1 MKRTLSPRV
10 RNTILSALAFLAGTL
25 ILAFFALL
33 SGAVTAD
40 YARSAIFMFVVIVI
54 YIIMTFVISFHEND
68 NADRMWLGVILGL
81 MIAVSFAGG
90 VGAFYPI
97 FASPALA
104 KTILM
109 VAVGIDALLATMY
122 WIYTSYIND
131 DYTI

>member
-1 MKRTLSPRV
+1 MRRSLSPRV

-25 ILAFFALL
+25 ILAFFALM

-40 YARSAIFMFVVIVI
+40 YARTAIFMFVVIGI

-68 NADRMWLGVILGL
+68 SADRLWLGVILGL
-81 MIAVSFAGG
+81 MIAVSFGGG
-90 VGAFYPI
+90 VGTFYPV

-109 VAVGIDALLATMY
+109 VAVGIDALLATIY
-122 WIYTSYIND
+122 WFYTSYIND